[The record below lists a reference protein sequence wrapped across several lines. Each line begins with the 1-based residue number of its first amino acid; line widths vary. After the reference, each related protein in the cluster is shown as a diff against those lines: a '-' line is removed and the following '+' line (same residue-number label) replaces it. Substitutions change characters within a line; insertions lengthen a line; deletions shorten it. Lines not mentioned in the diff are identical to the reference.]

1 MGYRRK
7 SRELALQAL
16 FCMDMNQDTSQEMLE
31 RFCAHFIP
39 SPEVG
44 PFFLILV
51 EGVVR
56 EKEKIDRMIEKFSR
70 NWKLDRMS
78 CVDRNVMRIAVYEI
92 LFCEDIPP
100 KVSINEAIDIGK
112 KYGTEESGAFINGIV
127 DSVRIACGDS
137 GVAPEP
143 VNTES

>member
-56 EKEKIDRMIEKFSR
+56 EKEKIDRMIE
-70 NWKLDRMS
+70 
-78 CVDRNVMRIAVYEI
+78 
-92 LFCEDIPP
+92 
-100 KVSINEAIDIGK
+100 
-112 KYGTEESGAFINGIV
+112 
-127 DSVRIACGDS
+127 
-137 GVAPEP
+137 
-143 VNTES
+143 